1 MRRRIVRLA
10 GFAAVSTV
18 LASGAVLMSGGA
30 ASADAAGSGVRGLVI
45 VGSTPASGGIVV
57 HGGSLDGT
65 RWTPNPWWGHRR
77 HHHHEDNEVGELGSL
92 GPLR

>member
-10 GFAAVSTV
+10 GFATVSTV
-18 LASGAVLMSGGA
+18 LASGAVLMSGTA
-30 ASADAAGSGVRGLVI
+30 ASADVAGSGNKGLVI

-57 HGGSLDGT
+57 NGGSLNGT

-77 HHHHEDNEVGELGSL
+77 HHHHHHNLFNPLG
-92 GPLR
+92 